1 MILQSRICHLVFIS
15 FLLLTFNSLSQE
27 VPRDSLPYTSVERID
42 ASNKYLVDSVAFPD
56 WYELENHLIENVA
69 LHIDTSWWNSEIVD
83 ILNQWK
89 VENRITDDGEENE
102 YFGVIKSLDNQYA
115 VKKLVGKVHYLFE
128 ETGGGYFIKRTIEV
142 EGVNIGEVISLFDPT
157 IELNEKELEMHL
169 ISPANPIDL
178 PRNSSPREHPLE
190 KNVKFNFSL
199 NNEDYELIYSAD
211 FSQNGFSFQGFGT
224 IDPTYF
230 NVELELVNRD
240 SGVHQALYKFPHDH
254 GFNISEIII
263 GDIDSDSKP
272 DIIYKISDDLCIRRL
287 VFLSSMKGSNPLMG
301 YVGQTEVSCEGL

>member
-1 MILQSRICHLVFIS
+1 MQSRICHSVFIC
-15 FLLLTFNSLSQE
+15 FLLLTFNSFGQE
-27 VPRDSLPYTSVERID
+27 VSRDSLPFTIVERID

-102 YFGVIKSLDNQYA
+102 YFGVIKSVDNQFA
-115 VKKLVGKVHYLFE
+115 VKKLVGIVHYLFE

-142 EGVNIGEVISLFDPT
+142 EGVNIGEVISLFDPA

-190 KNVKFNFSL
+190 KNVKFNFSF
-199 NNEDYELIYSAD
+199 NTEDYELIYSAD

>member
-1 MILQSRICHLVFIS
+1 MIMRSRICHLVFIS
-15 FLLLTFNSLSQE
+15 FLLLTINSFSQE
-27 VPRDSLPYTSVERID
+27 VSRDSLPYTIVERIES
-42 ASNKYLVDSVAFPD
+42 SNKYLVDSVAFPD

-83 ILNQWK
+83 IVNQWK
-89 VENRITDDGEENE
+89 VKNRITDDGEENE
-102 YFGVIKSLDNQYA
+102 YFGVIKSVYNQYA

-142 EGVNIGEVISLFDPT
+142 EGENVGEIVSVFDKSM
-157 IELNEKELEMHL
+157 EFEEKKLEMHV

-178 PRNSSPREHPLE
+178 PRNSSPREQPLE
-190 KNVKFNFSL
+190 KNVMFNISL

-211 FSQNGFSFQGFGT
+211 FSQDGFSYQGFGT

-230 NVELELVNRD
+230 NVELELVNRV
-240 SGVHQALYKFPHDH
+240 SGVHQALYKFPYNH

-272 DIIYKISDDLCIRRL
+272 DIIYKISDDICIRRL
-287 VFLSSMKGSNPLMG
+287 VFLSSKKGSNPLMG
-301 YVGQTEVSCEGL
+301 YVGQTLVSCEGL

>member
-1 MILQSRICHLVFIS
+1 MQSRICHSVFIC
-15 FLLLTFNSLSQE
+15 FLLLTFNSFGQE
-27 VPRDSLPYTSVERID
+27 VSRDSLPYTIVERID

-56 WYELENHLIENVA
+56 WYELENHLIENVT

-83 ILNQWK
+83 IVNQWK

-157 IELNEKELEMHL
+157 IELNEKELEMHV

-178 PRNSSPREHPLE
+178 PRNSLPREQPLE
-190 KNVKFNFSL
+190 KNVKFNFSF
-199 NNEDYELIYSAD
+199 NTEDYELIYSAD

>member
-1 MILQSRICHLVFIS
+1 MQSRICHSVFIC
-15 FLLLTFNSLSQE
+15 FLLLTFNSFGQE
-27 VPRDSLPYTSVERID
+27 VSRDSLPYTIVERIES
-42 ASNKYLVDSVAFPD
+42 SNKYLVDSVAFPD

-69 LHIDTSWWNSEIVD
+69 HHIDTSWWNSEIVD
-83 ILNQWK
+83 IVKQWK

-142 EGVNIGEVISLFDPT
+142 EGGNIGEVISLFDPT
-157 IELNEKELEMHL
+157 IELNEKELEMHV

-178 PRNSSPREHPLE
+178 PRNSSPREQPLE
-190 KNVKFNFSL
+190 KNVKFNFSV

-211 FSQNGFSFQGFGT
+211 FSQYGFSYQGFGT

-230 NVELELVNRD
+230 NVELELVNRN
-240 SGVHQALYKFPHDH
+240 SGVHQALYKFPHNH

-287 VFLSSMKGSNPLMG
+287 VFLSSMKGSNPLVG

>member
-1 MILQSRICHLVFIS
+1 MIMRSRICYSVFIC
-15 FLLLTFNSLSQE
+15 FLLLTFKSFGQE
-27 VPRDSLPYTSVERID
+27 VSRDSLPYTIGERID
-42 ASNKYLVDSVAFPD
+42 ASNKYLIESVAFPD

-69 LHIDTSWWNSEIVD
+69 LHIDTTWWNSEIVE
-83 ILNQWK
+83 IVNQWK

-102 YFGVIKSLDNQYA
+102 YFGVIKSLDNQYT

-128 ETGGGYFIKRTIEV
+128 ETGGGYFIKRTIKV
-142 EGVNIGEVISLFDPT
+142 EGGNIGEVISLFDPT
-157 IELNEKELEMHL
+157 IELNEKELEMHV
-169 ISPANPIDL
+169 IFPANPIDL
-178 PRNSSPREHPLE
+178 PRNSSPREQPLE
-190 KNVKFNFSL
+190 KNIKFNFSV

-211 FSQNGFSFQGFGT
+211 FSQYGFSYQGFGT

-230 NVELELVNRD
+230 NVELELVNRV
-240 SGVHQALYKFPHDH
+240 SGVHQALYKFPHNH

>member
-1 MILQSRICHLVFIS
+1 M
-15 FLLLTFNSLSQE
+15 LTFNSLSQE

-178 PRNSSPREHPLE
+178 PRNSLPREQPLE

>member
-1 MILQSRICHLVFIS
+1 MQSRICHSVFIC
-15 FLLLTFNSLSQE
+15 FLLLTFNSFGQE
-27 VPRDSLPYTSVERID
+27 VSRDSLPYTIVERID

-56 WYELENHLIENVA
+56 WYELENHLIENVT

-83 ILNQWK
+83 IVNQWK

-178 PRNSSPREHPLE
+178 PRNSLPREQPLE
-190 KNVKFNFSL
+190 KNVKFNFSF
-199 NNEDYELIYSAD
+199 NTEDYELIYSAD
-211 FSQNGFSFQGFGT
+211 FSQNRFSYQGFGT

-230 NVELELVNRD
+230 NVELELVNRN
-240 SGVHQALYKFPHDH
+240 SGVHQVLYKFPHNH